1 MTMNN
6 EVEVVG
12 RLIPESG
19 KVHQN
24 QEVYN
29 TIWGGIIG
37 TLKATCYKDPPKILI
52 RDNAYETEQKGD

>member
-1 MTMNN
+1 MQ
-6 EVEVVG
+6 VSYWG

-29 TIWGGIIG
+29 TVGWCP
-37 TLKATCYKDPPKILI
+37 TLKATHYKDPPKILV
-52 RDNAYETEQKGD
+52 RGKHHELYNARNQF